1 MIEGLIKPWGE
12 LALYNKYA
20 TYLWEGKL
28 PYYDFFIEYPP
39 LCLPF
44 FGVAQI
50 FGEKWFILTWYGLI
64 GLFVFLTFLIIK
76 RMKGRGF
83 AFIASVLPLA
93 GLFWDRFDLIPAF
106 FSLWAIGL
114 LKKKNYPQSWFI
126 LSLGILIKV
135 YPVVLIPYFLLKTPI
150 RSLLKCL
157 FSFSVLSVILLGIIS
172 WYGGLEGLKR
182 FVNFQGKR
190 GVHLESIRAIPY
202 LLDREN
208 SITEFQHNTF
218 EILRKEK

>member
-20 TYLWEGKL
+20 THLWEGKL

-44 FGVAQI
+44 FGLAQV
-50 FGEKWFILTWYGLI
+50 FGEKWFTLTWYAII
-64 GLFVFLTFLIIK
+64 GLFIIGTLIIIK
-76 RMKGRGF
+76 RMGGKRL
-83 AFIASVLPLA
+83 AFMASVLPLA

-106 FSLWAIGL
+106 FSLWAVGL
-114 LKKKNYPQSWFI
+114 LRKKNYPQSWFI
-126 LSLGILIKV
+126 LSLGVLIKV
-135 YPVVLIPYFLLKTPI
+135 YPIVLVPYFLIKTPFKLI
-150 RSLLKCL
+150 LKCL
-157 FSFSVLSVILLGIIS
+157 FSFSVLFIMFLGIIS

-182 FVNFQGKR
+182 FIKFQGKR
-190 GVHLESIRAIPY
+190 GIHLESVRAIPY

-208 SITEFQHNTF
+208 SVAKFQHNTF
-218 EILRKEK
+218 ELEAK